1 MFDWLKSIADT
12 IFTVFQL
19 LLNIINGIVQFFIMV
34 PKFVAYVTTAVAYIP
49 APLVIFI
56 TVGTTISV
64 VLLIVGRN

>member
-1 MFDWLKSIADT
+1 MFNWLKSIADT

-34 PKFVAYVTTAVAYIP
+34 PKFVAYVITAVAYIP

-56 TVGTTISV
+56 TVGTSISV